1 MSTQDSRSI
10 LFTNTRPQQGFRL
23 LELTPD
29 LEKLLTSKDA
39 PTLELKSP
47 SAALAKLVPDPA
59 AQDYVNL
66 CTATQT
72 YRIRQV
78 QSSNSI
84 HVLRPSHGEISQA
97 DIKVVEDVE
106 TSLDLPNEAVT
117 TIAKCSSTLEL
128 HVPAGGFSAIPFLEK
143 SLRLYDR
150 HDDGDIHMDESGPL
164 GAKEMREVRE
174 QMCRDIPVSTAQ
186 CEQGWVD
193 LCAFVDGGEEVAGW
207 RPSARARLHV
217 WKCLVEGAVL
227 QGIDLEKQLLVGD
240 LWKSVF
246 DDEQDAPFPRA
257 LLDAVVRRICVRD
270 ERPALADEMKWA
282 SFDRT
287 ECTRWVGETWLA
299 ANAHSASSAVGRS
312 EFMRAWRDCLPES
325 WREDVALSKLTDGCY
340 KSADPTTIYYLAE
353 SQREDSP
360 KAAAT
365 GAAAAKAKNTRNW
378 HELLKARR

>member
-10 LFTNTRPQQGFRL
+10 LFTNTLPQQGFRL
-23 LELTPD
+23 LELTPE
-29 LEKLLTSKDA
+29 LENLLTSKDA

-47 SAALAKLVPDPA
+47 SAALAKAVIDPS
-59 AQDYVNL
+59 AQDYINL
-66 CTATQT
+66 CTATST

-128 HVPAGGFSAIPFLEK
+128 HVPPGGFSAIPFLEK

-150 HDDGDIHMDESGPL
+150 RDEDISMDESRPL
-164 GAKEMREVRE
+164 GALEMRQVRE
-174 QMCRDIPVSTAQ
+174 QMCLDIPVSTAQ

-217 WKCLVEGAVL
+217 WKSLVEGAVL
-227 QGIDLEKQLLVGD
+227 QGIDLEKQFLVGD

-257 LLDAVVRRICVRD
+257 LLDAVVRRICVEE
-270 ERPALADEMKWA
+270 ERPKLADEMKWA
-282 SFDRT
+282 SFDKT

-299 ANAHSASSAVGRS
+299 ANAHSVSSAVGKS
-312 EFMRAWRDCLPES
+312 EFIRAWKDCLPES

-340 KSADPTTIYYLAE
+340 KSPDPTTMYYVVE
-353 SQREDSP
+353 SQREDTP